1 MAKIKDEDS
10 VGTGNSIWAGLLET
24 VGTVD
29 IDEYVEQWDKRSD
42 EVVNPLKEAEQLAAQ
57 DFQIRINAR

>member
-1 MAKIKDEDS
+1 MTKTKDEGRAATVS
-10 VGTGNSIWAGLLET
+10 SIWAGLLET
-24 VGTVD
+24 VGAAD
-29 IDEYVEQWDKRSD
+29 IDDYVEEWDRRSD